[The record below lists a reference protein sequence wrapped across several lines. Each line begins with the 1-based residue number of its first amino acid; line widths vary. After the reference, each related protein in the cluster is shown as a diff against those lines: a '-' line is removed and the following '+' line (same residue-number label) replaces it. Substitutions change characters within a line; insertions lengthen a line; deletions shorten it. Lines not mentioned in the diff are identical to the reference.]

1 MNLVAKINTALSKL
15 VGPNAAH
22 MLDSLIA
29 FELTA
34 AGVAAKS
41 SSARHYAAAHPGL
54 AIAFTVAPP
63 VLTALASKFRKAATS
78 PTPPADS
85 SK

>member
-1 MNLVAKINTALSKL
+1 MTIVDKVTQALTGL

-22 MLDSLIA
+22 VLDSLIA

-34 AGVAAKS
+34 GGVGLGSAT
-41 SSARHYAAAHPGL
+41 ARHFAATHPGL
-54 AIAFTVAPP
+54 TVIFAVATPL
-63 VLTALASKFRKAATS
+63 LTALASKFRKAATA
-78 PTPPADS
+78 PPPDA